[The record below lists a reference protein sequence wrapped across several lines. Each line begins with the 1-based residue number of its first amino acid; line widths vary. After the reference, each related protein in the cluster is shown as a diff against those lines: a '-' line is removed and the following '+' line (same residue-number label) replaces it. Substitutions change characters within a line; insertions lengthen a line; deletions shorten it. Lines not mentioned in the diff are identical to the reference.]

1 MYDDLILW
9 AELGDSKLSLKAD
22 GSLIETSD
30 FETRYT
36 QRGLVAGYEIT
47 LMHKGLRETRH
58 VFGRDLEL
66 LAGKINN
73 LGAAWTKRWIK
84 EQKNRS
90 NDASKEEAARLTREA
105 GAVHEEL
112 GRLLIH
118 TLDVDDAID
127 FETLKDRTKFPKTKP
142 KKPSQKKHPQRKF
155 TNKPSRRTFEKEIGF
170 FEGLFGGR
178 AKIIAAQQASYESA
192 VLEWEKAETKAQA
205 AWEKAVAK
213 VDKDNVEA
221 ATKYDESLAK
231 WEQEKR
237 SYLATQASINE
248 KVDTFKKSWQSGDIE
263 AVEDYC
269 RLVLSSSE
277 YPTCLPSEF
286 DLQFNPD
293 NGMLVVEFRLPSID
307 DIPSLS
313 EVTFIASRGELK
325 EKHLPDSKRKQI
337 FNDVCYQIS
346 LRTIHELFEAD
357 VKDQIS
363 AISFNGFVSQRSSAT
378 GKLETSCIM
387 TLQTSKDEFVEIDLS
402 HVDPKECFKG
412 LKGVGSA
419 NLAGITP
426 VKPLLELD
434 KADSRFQEGYEVT
447 KHLDDTTNLAAMDW
461 LDFEHLVRELFE
473 VEFAVSGGEVKVTQ
487 ASADKGVDAIAFD
500 PDPIRGGK
508 IVIQAKRYTNVVG
521 VSAVRDLYGTL
532 MNEGANKGI
541 LVTTSDYG
549 PDSYDFAKDKPITL
563 LNGGNLLSLLEKH
576 GTKATIDIKAA
587 KAELASSSA

>member
-1 MYDDLILW
+1 MNDDLILW

-47 LMHKGLRETRH
+47 ITHTELRETRH

-73 LGAAWTKRWIK
+73 LGAVWTKKWIK
-84 EQKNRS
+84 EKKNRS

-105 GAVHEEL
+105 GLVHEQL
-112 GRLLIH
+112 GSLLAH
-118 TLDVDDAID
+118 TLEVDDAID
-127 FETLKDRTKFPKTKP
+127 FETLKDKTKFPKTKP
-142 KKPSQKKHPQRKF
+142 KKPTQKKHPQKKF
-155 TNKPSRRTFEKEIGF
+155 VDKPSKRSFEKEIGF

-178 AKIIAAQQASYESA
+178 AKIIAAQQASYERA
-192 VLEWEKAETKAQA
+192 ITDWEKAETKAQA
-205 AWEKAVAK
+205 TWEKASAE
-213 VDKDNVEA
+213 VDAANAEA
-221 ATKYDESLAK
+221 AATYDELVVE
-231 WEQEKR
+231 WEAEKQ
-237 SYLATQASINE
+237 SYLATQASANH
-248 KVDTFKKSWQSGDIE
+248 KVDAFREKWEAGDVE
-263 AVEDYC
+263 SVEDYC
-269 RLVLSSSE
+269 RLVLSSSQ
-277 YPTCLPSEF
+277 YPGCLPSEF
-286 DLQFNPD
+286 DLQFNSE
-293 NGMLVVEFRLPSID
+293 NRMLVVEFRLPSIE
-307 DIPSLS
+307 DIPSLT
-313 EVTFIASRGELK
+313 EVTFVATRGELK
-325 EKHLPDSKRKQI
+325 EKHLPDSKRKQL
-337 FNDVCYQIS
+337 FNDVCYQLS

-363 AISFNGFVSQRSSAT
+363 SISFNGFVSQRSSAT

-387 TLQTSKDEFVEIDLS
+387 TLQASKGEFLEIDLS
-402 HVDPKECFKG
+402 HVNPKECFKG
-412 LKGVGSA
+412 LKGIGSA

-426 VKPLLELD
+426 VKPILELD
-434 KADSRFQEGYEVT
+434 KSDSRFQEGYEVAR
-447 KHLDDTTNLAAMDW
+447 HIDDTTNLAAMDW
-461 LDFEHLVRELFE
+461 LDFENLVRELFE
-473 VEFAVSGGEVKVTQ
+473 AEFAVSGGEVRVTQ

-508 IVIQAKRYTNVVG
+508 IVIQAKRYTNTVG

-576 GTKATIDIKAA
+576 GTKAIIDIKAA
-587 KAELASSSA
+587 KAEQTSGG